1 MLNMAELSAAANTL
15 ALVAIAGQSC
25 HFLYKFL
32 SRIPKAS
39 NDIQHHILL
48 LRGLRSTFA
57 NIETLGQNIELDR
70 ITVLH
75 FHTRVQECMDD
86 LQTMQLRLM
95 KLRRQLRAGHIT
107 RTWAVVRWALIKEE
121 LLTHFFH
128 RIQIYHTTFS
138 LDLLKLHM

>member
-48 LRGLRSTFA
+48 LRDLRSTFA
-57 NIETLGQNIELDR
+57 NIETLGQDIEMDR

-75 FHTRVQECMDD
+75 FHTSARMHGRSADHV
-86 LQTMQLRLM
+86 
-95 KLRRQLRAGHIT
+95 
-107 RTWAVVRWALIKEE
+107 IKAYETE
-121 LLTHFFH
+121 
-128 RIQIYHTTFS
+128 
-138 LDLLKLHM
+138 KAA